1 MKLADTLVFA
11 FNVRVQLA
19 AIPLHAPPQPDNP
32 HAVAGVAESVTS
44 VPALKL
50 ALQVD
55 PQSIPAGELVTLPPG
70 LPMAETESA

>member
-32 HAVAGVAESVTS
+32 HAVAGVAESVT
-44 VPALKL
+44 
-50 ALQVD
+50 
-55 PQSIPAGELVTLPPG
+55 
-70 LPMAETESA
+70 